1 MAASG
6 ASGRLDLLKTL
17 GDNTRYAIYLEL
29 ARSPQPLS
37 TSEVADTLG
46 LHANTVRPHLER
58 MRDVGLLELR
68 PAAAGG
74 VGRPQHLYTLAA
86 NAPGLGLEP
95 PVYPMIAA
103 MLLAMAE
110 DAGID
115 GDAAADQGRTQGRMI
130 ANRTPVRR
138 PCAEAAYEFLAD
150 FGFDP
155 EVIDGQG
162 GADATIAFTHCPF
175 ADLAESNP
183 ELVCSLHRGLLEGFV
198 DDAEAEVTE
207 FHDRSHREPCLAT
220 ITSRQPEPSE
230 LGSPTA

>member
-1 MAASG
+1 MAADG

-29 ARSPQPLS
+29 ARSPRPLS
-37 TSEVADTLG
+37 TSEVAETLD

-58 MRDVGLLELR
+58 MRDVGLLEVR

-74 VGRPQHLYTLAA
+74 VGRPQHLYSLAP

-95 PVYPMIAA
+95 PVYPVVAGI
-103 MLLAMAE
+103 LLAMAE
-110 DAGID
+110 EAGIA
-115 GDAAADQGRTQGRMI
+115 GDSAADQGRLQGRMI
-130 ANRTPVRR
+130 ANRSDRAR
-138 PCAEAAYEFLAD
+138 PCLDAAYQFLAD

-155 EVIDGQG
+155 EVVDTEGDNQ
-162 GADATIAFTHCPF
+162 ATIAFTHCPF

-198 DDAEAEVTE
+198 EHADGTVVG
-207 FHDRSHREPCLAT
+207 FNDRSHREPCLASISST
-220 ITSRQPEPSE
+220 GDGP
-230 LGSPTA
+230 